1 MSGHLVAHS
10 LVRASGVCAGVCVRA
25 HTHTHTH
32 IHTNTHRY
40 SSVKEFLAGV
50 KLKEQLDE
58 QAADRSNAEA
68 AERTEWRRGEEQLEP
83 SMAGSSGVGVG
94 DSVGQDKGAGM
105 HGSILT
111 AEEEAILAESLR
123 SLDAGEDEG
132 FREDG
137 GGVGEREVGSTYG
150 APPFS

>member
-10 LVRASGVCAGVCVRA
+10 LVRASGVCAGVCVCA

-123 SLDAGEDEG
+123 SLDGGEDRGLGKMEG
-132 FREDG
+132 
-137 GGVGEREVGSTYG
+137 V
-150 APPFS
+150 